1 MEFTRAC
8 RSSHL
13 ASLKL
18 VFSLRYPEFWISRII
33 LLFLSS
39 YRPIRTWHHDC
50 LDYAPPTIVEKKD
63 FFSQNPPTW
72 WFASI
77 YASDLP
83 CTAFSQALPVNSF
96 DLRSDHVTR
105 NAFAGRNNE
114 ASGPGK
120 PRITT
125 PLLCSST
132 CKPYVLVCL
141 ICISK
146 PGIIFRDILS
156 LFFEI
161 LFLSLSLEIAQ
172 RTSLPRNSWYIGVL
186 NECAIKWNLQILI
199 SLNYC

>member
-63 FFSQNPPTW
+63 FFPQNPPTW

-83 CTAFSQALPVNSF
+83 VRRFPRPSRSIHLIFARTTWPGMLSPGGIMRPRDQASLGSPLHSF
-96 DLRSDHVTR
+96 V
-105 NAFAGRNNE
+105 
-114 ASGPGK
+114 
-120 PRITT
+120 
-125 PLLCSST
+125 
-132 CKPYVLVCL
+132 
-141 ICISK
+141 
-146 PGIIFRDILS
+146 
-156 LFFEI
+156 
-161 LFLSLSLEIAQ
+161 
-172 RTSLPRNSWYIGVL
+172 LPRANPMCL
-186 NECAIKWNLQILI
+186 CAWFVFRSQE
-199 SLNYC
+199 